1 MASTM
6 TLPEGQRPVP
16 RCIRIMGARVAA
28 VTQFEAIHAMLDAA
42 AGNRGYWAITANL
55 DHLRRYCHEPLA
67 KELIDSA
74 DLVVADG
81 TPLVWASQLA
91 GTSLPERVAG
101 SNMIWPICEAAADR
115 GQSVFL
121 LGGAPGV
128 ADRAA
133 AVLSERHPDLK
144 ILGTLCPPM
153 GFEADERELRRIQDQ
168 LTSSAPQIVLVALGF
183 PKQDVL
189 IRYLRP
195 SLPHAAFMGVGI
207 SLSFVTGEV
216 QRAPGWTHRLGLEW
230 LYRLSREPGRLA
242 RRYLRDGL
250 PFAIRMLGSAG
261 WHRVST
267 GASGQSRAWGRCD
280 ESPTARGAAP
290 TEQPS
295 AEVR

>member
-1 MASTM
+1 M
-6 TLPEGQRPVP
+6 
-16 RCIRIMGARVAA
+16 RIMGAPVAA
-28 VTQFEAIHAMLDAA
+28 VTESEAIQAMLDAA
-42 AGNRGYWAITANL
+42 ADRRGYWAITANL

-67 KELIDSA
+67 KELMDSA

-101 SNMIWPICEAAADR
+101 SNMIWSICEAAGNQ

-133 AVLSERHPDLK
+133 STLCERYPNLK
-144 ILGTLCPPM
+144 IVGTLCPPM
-153 GFEADERELRRIQDQ
+153 GFEADEQELRRICDH
-168 LTSSAPQIVLVALGF
+168 LTRTAPQIVLVALGF
-183 PKQDVL
+183 PKQDIL
-189 IRYLRP
+189 IRHLRP
-195 SLPHAAFMGVGI
+195 FLPHAAFMGVGI

-216 QRAPGWTHRLGLEW
+216 QRAPRWTHRLGLEW

-250 PFAIRMLGSAG
+250 PFAIRMLGSAAH
-261 WHRVST
+261 HRVRPGGS
-267 GASGQSRAWGRCD
+267 SQSRTWGYC
-280 ESPTARGAAP
+280 EETSISLVSAP
-290 TEQPS
+290 ANQPGTDI
-295 AEVR
+295 R